1 MTGAP
6 SIEDL
11 TQLEAEVRHALDHR
25 DYGALSIVGF
35 GEVSVGLGW
44 PAAQPAWVCKRTPP
58 FSAAEFDAY
67 RDLVTTYVAELR
79 ASGVDVVD
87 TDVVG
92 VRRDHDTIGYVVQPL
107 LRQETLGREVLARA
121 TPDPLHP
128 YVQAV
133 VQTIDCVSDRISIDA
148 QITNFAWDGH
158 KATLLDVGTP
168 FMWNA
173 EGSMRLDLEPFT
185 MPIPAPV
192 RSMMR
197 KELTDVVARWKTP
210 RAVGTDIV
218 ANLLREGLDDWVDPM
233 IEALRTVVPGEP
245 ISRADAQAS
254 LDEDL
259 KTFPKIVK
267 LQKVQRAFQTRVLR
281 KPYDFFINSTY
292 DGGSLS

>member
-1 MTGAP
+1 VIAEEPNRLRWRPMTGAP

-11 TQLEAEVRHALDHR
+11 TQLEADVRRALDHH
-25 DYGALSIVGF
+25 DYQALSIVGF

-44 PAAQPAWVCKRTPP
+44 PTAQPAWVCKRTPP

-67 RDLVTTYVAELR
+67 RDLVNTYVAELR

-92 VRRDHDTIGYVVQPL
+92 VRRNHDTIGYVVQPL
-107 LRQETLGREVLARA
+107 LAKETLGRQVLAAA

-133 VQTIDCVSDRISIDA
+133 VQTIGCVSDRISIDA

-158 KATLLDVGTP
+158 KATLLDVGT
-168 FMWNA
+168 
-173 EGSMRLDLEPFT
+173 
-185 MPIPAPV
+185 IPAPM

-197 KELTDVVARWKTP
+197 NELTDVVARWKTP

-218 ANLLREGLDDWVDPM
+218 ANLLREGLDEWVDPM
-233 IEALRTVVPGEP
+233 IAALATEVPGEP
-245 ISRADAQAS
+245 ISRADAEAS

-267 LQKVQRAFQTRVLR
+267 LKRVQRLFQTRVR
-281 KPYDFFINSTY
+281 RQPYDFFINSTY
-292 DGGSLS
+292 HGDSLS